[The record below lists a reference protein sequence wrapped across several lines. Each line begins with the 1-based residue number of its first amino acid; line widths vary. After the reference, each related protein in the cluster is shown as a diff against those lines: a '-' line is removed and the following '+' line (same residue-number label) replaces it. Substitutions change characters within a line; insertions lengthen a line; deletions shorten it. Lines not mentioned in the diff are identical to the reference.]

1 MDDAVAEGL
10 SRLAPRL
17 DPAATGVSELCR
29 LAGGASQQ
37 IWRFRLDGPG
47 TRLILRRSPGARGGS
62 RAPAAAQEAAV
73 MVRAAA
79 AGAPVPRV
87 LCTLSPEDGLGDAY
101 VMAYV
106 EGQALPKRILHT
118 DAFAPARARA
128 ADDLGAAL
136 ARIHEADTEGLVL
149 RSFTPAE
156 AVADLARRHAAT
168 AEVRPVFSLA
178 LRHLADTAP
187 APERAHLVHGDFRL
201 GNLMFD
207 SEGLAAALDW
217 EMAFLGDRHA
227 DFGWLCMESWRF
239 GSELPAAGLA
249 TREALFQAY
258 EAAGGA
264 AVDVVRAAWWEIW
277 AALCWG
283 IITTE
288 MGGWIRAGDDVSVER
303 HVIARRA
310 SETELTLLAKLTGR
324 AD

>member
-1 MDDAVAEGL
+1 M
-10 SRLAPRL
+10 
-17 DPAATGVSELCR
+17 SELRR

-62 RAPAAAQEAAV
+62 RSPAAALEAAV

-87 LCTLSPEDGLGDAY
+87 LCTAAPEDGLGDAY
-101 VMAYV
+101 VMDYV
-106 EGQALPKRILHT
+106 EGEALPKRILHGE
-118 DAFAPARARA
+118 AFAPARARA
-128 ADDLGAAL
+128 AEDLGAAL
-136 ARIHEADTEGLVL
+136 ARIHEADTEGLAL

-178 LRHLADTAP
+178 LRHLADSAP
-187 APERAHLVHGDFRL
+187 APEADPPRLVHGDFRL

-207 SEGLAAALDW
+207 SAGLAAALDW
-217 EMAFLGDRHA
+217 EMSFLGDRHA

-239 GSELPAAGLA
+239 GSALPAGGLA

-264 AVDVVRAAWWEIW
+264 AVDVARAAWWELW

-310 SETELTLLAKLTGR
+310 SETELTLLAKLMGR